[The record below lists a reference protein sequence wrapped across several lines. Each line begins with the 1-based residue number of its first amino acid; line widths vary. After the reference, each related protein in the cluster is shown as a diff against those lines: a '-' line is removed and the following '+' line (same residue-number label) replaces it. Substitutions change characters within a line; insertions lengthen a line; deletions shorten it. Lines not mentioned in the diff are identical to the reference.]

1 MVKSPIPT
9 WSDSLQC
16 VRLCTLF
23 AQPPDLGIHGAEDG
37 LALIALLNEGAEDA
51 EGVSAISDLSA
62 SAIRANERG
71 VCRGQRQRVGHA
83 QGRGVSPHRLHQTQ
97 DGDGLV
103 AGDERSASG

>member
-1 MVKSPIPT
+1 MNSPVPA

-16 VRLCTLF
+16 IRLCPLF
-23 AQPPDLGIHGAEDG
+23 AQPSDLGGNGTAHGF
-37 LALIALLNEGAEDA
+37 ALIALLNEGAEDA